1 MPFAKKFRAMMD
13 FPFPG
18 DMIGDFTVESVDV
31 HDEQDGGDGY
41 VYGVRMVLR
50 GPGGTQGVQRAL
62 RALFTQH
69 PTTFSGYGNPYQLWF
84 RKPETES
91 LGEQR
96 YAVNVKGAG
105 ARVYLEPELRRFL
118 QYLDED
124 NHLAVPCDTAT
135 QESLVEAYM
144 ERYRFASVA
153 EANRLGR
160 HRSSPRTED
169 VGEGDAIEAG
179 LRGRKAREDRS
190 RPVTRLFPMP
200 PPARS
205 SRSSFGRIDASEGQT
220 HLQPAGPEELS

>member
-18 DMIGDFTVESVDV
+18 DMIGDFAVESVDV
-31 HDEQDGGDGY
+31 RDEQSGGDGY

-62 RALFTQH
+62 RMLFAQH

-105 ARVYLEPELRRFL
+105 ARVYLEPELTRFL
-118 QYLDED
+118 QYLNED
-124 NHLAVPCDTAT
+124 NHLAVPSDTAT
-135 QESLVEAYM
+135 QETFVEAYL
-144 ERYRFASVA
+144 ERYRLEIKRRV
-153 EANRLGR
+153 ERYNRKLANPLP
-160 HRSSPRTED
+160 S
-169 VGEGDAIEAG
+169 
-179 LRGRKAREDRS
+179 
-190 RPVTRLFPMP
+190 
-200 PPARS
+200 
-205 SRSSFGRIDASEGQT
+205 GQ
-220 HLQPAGPEELS
+220 G

>member
-18 DMIGDFTVESVDV
+18 DMIGDFTVESVEV
-31 HDEQDGGDGY
+31 HDEQGGGDGY

-91 LGEQR
+91 LGNQR
-96 YAVNVKGAG
+96 YAVKVKGAG

-118 QYLDED
+118 QYLDEE
-124 NHLAVPCDTAT
+124 NLLAVRSDAAA
-135 QESLVEAYM
+135 QETLVEAYL
-144 ERYRFASVA
+144 ERYRV
-153 EANRLGR
+153 EIKRRVERYNRKLANTGA
-160 HRSSPRTED
+160 D
-169 VGEGDAIEAG
+169 
-179 LRGRKAREDRS
+179 
-190 RPVTRLFPMP
+190 
-200 PPARS
+200 
-205 SRSSFGRIDASEGQT
+205 GQ
-220 HLQPAGPEELS
+220 PG